1 MRSAFRLR
9 PLAALAA
16 VGVAALTLAG
26 CSGGGPEGPG
36 PLVSIPD
43 EDPTATVKV
52 LTVFDLEA
60 DGLQS
65 VIDAGKIS
73 KLGLPTVIPVA
84 EWRDLVGAA
93 VTATLSGADPATE
106 LKKAHDQFRPILE
119 RSEKAT

>member
-16 VGVAALTLAG
+16 AGVAALTLAG
-26 CSGGGPEGPG
+26 CSGGGTEGPG
-36 PLVSIPD
+36 PLVSIPS

-65 VIDAGKIS
+65 VIDEFEKAH
-73 KLGLPTVIPVA
+73 PTKSTTPVF
-84 EWRDLVGAA
+84 
-93 VTATLSGADPATE
+93 SGAR
-106 LKKAHDQFRPILE
+106 KFKRPVNPPNP
-119 RSEKAT
+119 